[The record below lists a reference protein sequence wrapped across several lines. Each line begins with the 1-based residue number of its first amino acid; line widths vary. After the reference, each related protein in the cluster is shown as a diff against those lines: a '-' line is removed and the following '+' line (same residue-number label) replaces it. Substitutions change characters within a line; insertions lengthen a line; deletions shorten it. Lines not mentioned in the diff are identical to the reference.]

1 MKKLSFLIP
10 VLLSALLFSCKSNE
24 STEKENTAQN
34 DNTAGIYLYN
44 KQDTLAAI
52 DFALDTSNCVQ
63 YSLDYSKENN
73 ERYFATLF
81 CDTKGNVLRMEEL
94 IISPEQLY
102 QKNKFYYDNKRIFAT
117 VCEYQEKEDTSL
129 IFIEELNFYN
139 AKGEVEKSFRKIT
152 RDNMKEEANFIPSE
166 KNKELSNERI
176 FRAVNNEGEFEL
188 TFQGIIKT
196 KSLDYLLIGSPEKD
210 GYTTALQ
217 IEANTLFI
225 KDIYVN
231 ERKYINRKIGVNFE
245 RQSMSNFSYQVFV
258 AGKWLD

>member
-1 MKKLSFLIP
+1 MKKLSFVIT
-10 VLLSALLFSCKSNE
+10 LLFSVVLFSCKNNE
-24 STEKENTAQN
+24 QVENTAQN
-34 DNTAGIYLYN
+34 DKEEMYLYN
-44 KQDTLAAI
+44 KQDTLGVI
-52 DFALDTSNCVQ
+52 DIALDTTSNCVQ

-73 ERYFATLF
+73 ERYFATLY
-81 CDTKGNVLRMEEL
+81 CDVKGNVLRMEEL

-102 QKNKFYYDNKRIFAT
+102 QKSKFYYDNKRIFAT
-117 VCEYQEKEDTSL
+117 VREYQEKEDTSL
-129 IFIEELNFYN
+129 VFVEELNFYN
-139 AKGEVEKSFRKIT
+139 AKGGVEKSFRKVT
-152 RDNMKEEANFIPSE
+152 RDNAKEEANFILSE

-196 KSLDYLLIGSPEKD
+196 DNLDYLLIGSSENG

-217 IEANTLFI
+217 IEANTPFI

>member
-1 MKKLSFLIP
+1 MRKLSFLIP
-10 VLLSALLFSCKSNE
+10 VLLSVLLFSCKNNE
-24 STEKENTAQN
+24 PTENAAQN
-34 DNTAGIYLYN
+34 DTEEMYLYN

-73 ERYFATLF
+73 ERYFASLY
-81 CDTKGNVLRMEEL
+81 CDVKGNVLRMEEL

-139 AKGEVEKSFRKIT
+139 VKGDVEKSFRKVT
-152 RDNMKEEANFIPSE
+152 RDNAKEEANFILSE
-166 KNKELSNERI
+166 KNKKLSNERI

-196 KSLDYLLIGSPEKD
+196 DNLDYLLIGSPEKD

-217 IEANTLFI
+217 IEANTPFI

-231 ERKYINRKIGVNFE
+231 ERRYINRKIGVNFE